1 MTRRRAALTSLLVAV
16 LVLLLGAC
24 AGGGSGTRS
33 PAASDRLP
41 DASLASFDGGS
52 PLDLSTLKGPAVVN
66 LWASWCG
73 PCRRELPLYQSF
85 SKAYAGQVKVVGID
99 FQDTQVS
106 RARELIATTGVTY
119 PLYTDRDGLMRAQ
132 VLPKVILVD
141 AEGRIAYQKYVEIT
155 SQEQLAKL
163 VSTHLGVTAP

>member
-1 MTRRRAALTSLLVAV
+1 MTRRRAALASLLVAV
-16 LVLLLGAC
+16 LVVVLGAC
-24 AGGGSGTRS
+24 AGSGTRS
-33 PAASDRLP
+33 PAVSDRLP
-41 DASLASFDGGS
+41 DASLASFDGGA

-85 SKAYAGQVKVVGID
+85 SKAYAGQVRVVGID

-106 RARELIATTGVTY
+106 RARALIAKTGVTY
-119 PLYTDRDGLMRAQ
+119 PLYSDRDGLMRAQ

-155 SQEQLAKL
+155 SEQQLAKL

>member
-1 MTRRRAALTSLLVAV
+1 MTRRRAAPTSLLVAV
-16 LVLLLGAC
+16 LVVVLGAC
-24 AGGGSGTRS
+24 AGGRTGSGG
-33 PAASDRLP
+33 PAVSDRLP
-41 DASLASFDGGS
+41 DASLASFDGGA

-73 PCRRELPLYQSF
+73 PCRRELPLYQAF
-85 SKAYAGQVKVVGID
+85 SKAYAGRVDVVGID

-106 RARELIATTGVTY
+106 RARDLIARTGVTY
-119 PLYTDRDGLMRAQ
+119 PLYSDRDGLMRAQ
-132 VLPKVILVD
+132 VLPKVVLVD

-163 VSTHLGVTAP
+163 VATHLGVQAP